1 MRARESMNTD
11 RVVLVTGAAGG
22 IGALLVERFLGNG
35 DTVLATD
42 LSSDMLAQ
50 AHSAWGW
57 TNRVLLQAG
66 DVASEEDC
74 ARLAGIARDL
84 VGRIDVLVNCAGYYP
99 RRPFEQITPNE
110 WRRIVDINL
119 TGVFLMT
126 QAMLPLMKGRGWGR
140 IINFGSGT
148 MFSGTPDTA
157 HYVSAKAGLLGLTRC
172 MSTEFGQY
180 GITANLITPGLTLTA
195 PVLRDL
201 PPEVRAAAAEQR
213 SIKRDMLPED
223 LVGPVLFLASPAADF
238 VTGQLLNVDGGS
250 TKH

>member
-1 MRARESMNTD
+1 MNTG
-11 RVVLVTGAAGG
+11 RMVVVTGAAGG

-42 LSSDMLAQ
+42 MSEEVLTHARARWGETDRLVLQ
-50 AHSAWGW
+50 SA
-57 TNRVLLQAG
+57 
-66 DVASEEDC
+66 DVANEEDC
-74 ARLAGIARDL
+74 ARLADVARVR
-84 VGRIDVLVNCAGYYP
+84 VGRVDVLINCAGYFP
-99 RRPFEQITPNE
+99 RRPFEEITPDE
-110 WRRIVDINL
+110 WRRIIDINL
-119 TGVFLMT
+119 TGTFLMT

-140 IINFGSGT
+140 VINFGSGT
-148 MFSGTPDTA
+148 VFSGTPDTA
-157 HYVSAKAGLLGLTRC
+157 HYVSAKAGVIGLTRC
-172 MSTEFGQY
+172 MATELGHY

-201 PPEVRAAAAEQR
+201 PPEVRAAAAAQR
-213 SIKRDMLPED
+213 SIKRDMWPED